1 MRQFVSSS
9 MPDSKGRIALT
20 KKEFRYLSRVLR
32 LQSGTP
38 IDVRLSDGRFV
49 SMLFCADKAEPFLA
63 MSGAAADTRALKAA
77 AQNSAA
83 TANSAV
89 IPGGTEAFV
98 KNGAPAVRAGGT
110 PTCQKE
116 SAGDK
121 KSAADTAR
129 AELWLFQ
136 FLPKPQKIDLIV
148 RQATE
153 CGVSRI
159 VPVKGEYSPPS
170 QGRTERWR
178 RIIREARQQ
187 SGSPTATDIPEP
199 MSAHEAAALW
209 RDQSAAVSSAAF
221 MLCEKADANGPSCS
235 LFSRIADAVQKAGGH
250 LQRIALAVG
259 CEGGIS
265 PDERI
270 LFEQSGFMPIHFKTN
285 ILRTETAALYGLAAL
300 QSAVTEYE
308 KWKLNE

>member
-1 MRQFVSSS
+1 M
-9 MPDSKGRIALT
+9 
-20 KKEFRYLSRVLR
+20 SRVLR

-49 SMLFCADKAEPFLA
+49 SMLFCADKTEPFLA
-63 MSGAAADTRALKAA
+63 AADTTTANAA
-77 AQNSAA
+77 AALSPADEESGVETQCAA
-83 TANSAV
+83 
-89 IPGGTEAFV
+89 AF
-98 KNGAPAVRAGGT
+98 GP
-110 PTCQKE
+110 
-116 SAGDK
+116 
-121 KSAADTAR
+121 
-129 AELWLFQ
+129 ELWLFQ
-136 FLPKPQKIDLIV
+136 FVPKAQKIDLIV

-170 QGRTERWR
+170 QGRTERWH

-187 SGSPTATDIPEP
+187 SGSPTATLIQEP
-199 MSAHEAAALW
+199 LGAHEAAALW
-209 RDQSAAVSSAAF
+209 RGQSAALQSAAF
-221 MLCEKADANGPSCS
+221 MLCERPLKADDSSCS
-235 LFSRIADAVQKAGGH
+235 LFSRIGEAVQKAGGP

>member
-1 MRQFVSSS
+1 M
-9 MPDSKGRIALT
+9 
-20 KKEFRYLSRVLR
+20 SRVLR

-49 SMLFCADKAEPFLA
+49 SMLFCADKTEPFLA
-63 MSGAAADTRALKAA
+63 AADTTAAKETAQNGTTTANAAALSPADEESGVETQGAAA
-77 AQNSAA
+77 
-83 TANSAV
+83 
-89 IPGGTEAFV
+89 FV
-98 KNGAPAVRAGGT
+98 P
-110 PTCQKE
+110 
-116 SAGDK
+116 
-121 KSAADTAR
+121 
-129 AELWLFQ
+129 ELWLFQ
-136 FLPKPQKIDLIV
+136 FVPKAQKIDLIV
-148 RQATE
+148 RQAAE

-170 QGRTERWR
+170 QGRTERWQ

-187 SGSPTATDIPEP
+187 SGSPTATLIQEP
-199 MSAHEAAALW
+199 LGAHEAAALW
-209 RDQSAAVSSAAF
+209 RGQSAALRSAAF
-221 MLCEKADANGPSCS
+221 MLCEKPEGNASSCS
-235 LFSRIADAVQKAGGH
+235 PFSRIGDAVQKAGGP

-265 PDERI
+265 PGERI

>member
-1 MRQFVSSS
+1 MRQFVSSC

-49 SMLFCADKAEPFLA
+49 SMLFCADKTEPFLA
-63 MSGAAADTRALKAA
+63 AADTTAAKAIAQNGATTANAA
-77 AQNSAA
+77 AALS
-83 TANSAV
+83 
-89 IPGGTEAFV
+89 
-98 KNGAPAVRAGGT
+98 PAD
-110 PTCQKE
+110 KE
-116 SAGDK
+116 SGVETQC
-121 KSAADTAR
+121 AAAFGP
-129 AELWLFQ
+129 ELWLFQ
-136 FLPKPQKIDLIV
+136 FVPKAQKIDLIV
-148 RQATE
+148 RQAAE

-170 QGRTERWR
+170 QGRTERWQ

-187 SGSPTATDIPEP
+187 SGSPTATLIQEP
-199 MSAHEAAALW
+199 LGAHEAAALW
-209 RDQSAAVSSAAF
+209 CGQSAPLRSAAF
-221 MLCEKADANGPSCS
+221 MLCEKPEGNGSSCS
-235 LFSRIADAVQKAGGH
+235 LFSRIGEAVQKAGGP

-265 PDERI
+265 PGERI

-285 ILRTETAALYGLAAL
+285 ILRTETAALYGLAAV

-308 KWKLNE
+308 EWKLNE

>member
-1 MRQFVSSS
+1 M
-9 MPDSKGRIALT
+9 
-20 KKEFRYLSRVLR
+20 SRVLR
-32 LQSGTP
+32 LQNGTP

-49 SMLFCADKAEPFLA
+49 SMLFCADKTEPFLA
-63 MSGAAADTRALKAA
+63 AADTTAANAA
-77 AQNSAA
+77 AAIVDGA
-83 TANSAV
+83 E
-89 IPGGTEAFV
+89 GTETV
-98 KNGAPAVRAGGT
+98 
-110 PTCQKE
+110 
-116 SAGDK
+116 
-121 KSAADTAR
+121 R

-136 FLPKPQKIDLIV
+136 FVPKAQKIDLIV
-148 RQATE
+148 RQAAE

-170 QGRTERWR
+170 QGRTERWQ

-187 SGSPTATDIPEP
+187 SGSPTATLIQEP
-199 MSAHEAAALW
+199 LGVHEAAALW
-209 RDQSAAVSSAAF
+209 LGQSSPLRSAAF
-221 MLCEKADANGPSCS
+221 MLCEKPEEKGSSCS
-235 LFSRIADAVQKAGGH
+235 LFSRIGDAVQKAGGL

-265 PDERI
+265 PGERI

-285 ILRTETAALYGLAAL
+285 ILRTETAALYGLAAV

>member
-1 MRQFVSSS
+1 M
-9 MPDSKGRIALT
+9 
-20 KKEFRYLSRVLR
+20 SRVLR

-49 SMLFCADKAEPFLA
+49 SMLFCADKTEPFLA
-63 MSGAAADTRALKAA
+63 AAGATTANAAAAIADGAE
-77 AQNSAA
+77 
-83 TANSAV
+83 
-89 IPGGTEAFV
+89 GTETV
-98 KNGAPAVRAGGT
+98 
-110 PTCQKE
+110 
-116 SAGDK
+116 
-121 KSAADTAR
+121 R

-136 FLPKPQKIDLIV
+136 FVPKAQKIDLIV
-148 RQATE
+148 RQAAE

-170 QGRTERWR
+170 QGRTERWQ

-187 SGSPTATDIPEP
+187 SGSPTATLIREP
-199 MSAHEAAALW
+199 LGAHEAAALW
-209 RDQSAAVSSAAF
+209 RGQSAPLRSAAF
-221 MLCEKADANGPSCS
+221 MLCERPEENGSSCS
-235 LFSRIADAVQKAGGH
+235 LFSRIGEAVQKAGGP

>member
-1 MRQFVSSS
+1 MRQFVSSC

-49 SMLFCADKAEPFLA
+49 SMLFCADKTEPFLA
-63 MSGAAADTRALKAA
+63 AAGATTANAAAAIADGAE
-77 AQNSAA
+77 
-83 TANSAV
+83 
-89 IPGGTEAFV
+89 GTETV
-98 KNGAPAVRAGGT
+98 
-110 PTCQKE
+110 
-116 SAGDK
+116 
-121 KSAADTAR
+121 R

-136 FLPKPQKIDLIV
+136 FVPKAQKIDLIV
-148 RQATE
+148 RQAAE

-170 QGRTERWR
+170 QGRTERWQ

-187 SGSPTATDIPEP
+187 SGSPTATLIQEP
-199 MSAHEAAALW
+199 LGVHEAAALW
-209 RDQSAAVSSAAF
+209 LGQSSPLRSAAF
-221 MLCEKADANGPSCS
+221 MLCERPEENGSSCS
-235 LFSRIADAVQKAGGH
+235 LFSRIGEAVQKAGGH

-265 PDERI
+265 PAEKI
-270 LFEQSGFMPIHFKTN
+270 LVEQSGFMPIHFKTN

>member
-1 MRQFVSSS
+1 MRQ
-9 MPDSKGRIALT
+9 
-20 KKEFRYLSRVLR
+20 
-32 LQSGTP
+32 
-38 IDVRLSDGRFV
+38 
-49 SMLFCADKAEPFLA
+49 
-63 MSGAAADTRALKAA
+63 AA
-77 AQNSAA
+77 
-83 TANSAV
+83 
-89 IPGGTEAFV
+89 
-98 KNGAPAVRAGGT
+98 
-110 PTCQKE
+110 
-116 SAGDK
+116 
-121 KSAADTAR
+121 
-129 AELWLFQ
+129 
-136 FLPKPQKIDLIV
+136 
-148 RQATE
+148 E

-170 QGRTERWR
+170 QGRTERWH

-187 SGSPTATDIPEP
+187 SGSPTATLIQEP
-199 MSAHEAAALW
+199 LGAHEAAALW
-209 RDQSAAVSSAAF
+209 RGQSAALRSAAF
-221 MLCEKADANGPSCS
+221 MLCERPLKTDDSSCS
-235 LFSRIADAVQKAGGH
+235 LFSRIGDAVQKAGGH

>member
-1 MRQFVSSS
+1 M
-9 MPDSKGRIALT
+9 
-20 KKEFRYLSRVLR
+20 SRVLR

-49 SMLFCADKAEPFLA
+49 SMLFYADKTEPFLA
-63 MSGAAADTRALKAA
+63 AASATTANAAAAIADGAE
-77 AQNSAA
+77 
-83 TANSAV
+83 
-89 IPGGTEAFV
+89 GTETV
-98 KNGAPAVRAGGT
+98 
-110 PTCQKE
+110 
-116 SAGDK
+116 
-121 KSAADTAR
+121 R

-136 FLPKPQKIDLIV
+136 FVPKAQKIDLIV
-148 RQATE
+148 RQAAE

-170 QGRTERWR
+170 QGRTERWQ

-187 SGSPTATDIPEP
+187 SGSPTATLIQEP
-199 MSAHEAAALW
+199 LGVHEAAALW
-209 RDQSAAVSSAAF
+209 LGQSSPLRSAAF
-221 MLCEKADANGPSCS
+221 MLCEKPEEKGSSCS
-235 LFSRIADAVQKAGGH
+235 LFSRIGDAVQKAGGL

-265 PDERI
+265 PGERI

>member
-1 MRQFVSSS
+1 

-49 SMLFCADKAEPFLA
+49 SMLFCADKTEPFLA
-63 MSGAAADTRALKAA
+63 AAGATTANAAAAIADGAE
-77 AQNSAA
+77 
-83 TANSAV
+83 
-89 IPGGTEAFV
+89 GTETV
-98 KNGAPAVRAGGT
+98 
-110 PTCQKE
+110 
-116 SAGDK
+116 
-121 KSAADTAR
+121 R

-136 FLPKPQKIDLIV
+136 FVPKAQKIDLIV
-148 RQATE
+148 RQAAE

-170 QGRTERWR
+170 QGRTERWQ

-187 SGSPTATDIPEP
+187 SGSPTATLIQEP
-199 MSAHEAAALW
+199 LGAHEAAALW
-209 RDQSAAVSSAAF
+209 HRQTTPLRGAAF
-221 MLCEKADANGPSCS
+221 MLCERPEENGSSCS
-235 LFSRIADAVQKAGGH
+235 LFSRIGEAVQKAGGP

-270 LFEQSGFMPIHFKTN
+270 LFEQSDFMPIHFKTN

>member
-1 MRQFVSSS
+1 MRQFVSSC

-49 SMLFCADKAEPFLA
+49 SMLFCADKIEPFLA
-63 MSGAAADTRALKAA
+63 AADTTAAKPTAQNGTTTANAAAALSPADEESGVETPGAAAFG
-77 AQNSAA
+77 
-83 TANSAV
+83 
-89 IPGGTEAFV
+89 P
-98 KNGAPAVRAGGT
+98 
-110 PTCQKE
+110 
-116 SAGDK
+116 
-121 KSAADTAR
+121 
-129 AELWLFQ
+129 ELWLFQ
-136 FLPKPQKIDLIV
+136 FVPKAQKIDLIV
-148 RQATE
+148 RQAAE

-170 QGRTERWR
+170 QGRTERSQ

-187 SGSPTATDIPEP
+187 SGSPTATLIGEP
-199 MSAHEAAALW
+199 LGAHEAADLW
-209 RDQSAAVSSAAF
+209 RGQSAALRSAAF
-221 MLCEKADANGPSCS
+221 MLCEKPEGNASSCS
-235 LFSRIADAVQKAGGH
+235 LFSRIGEAVQKAGGP

-265 PDERI
+265 PDEKI

-285 ILRTETAALYGLAAL
+285 ILRTETAALYGLAAV

-308 KWKLNE
+308 EWKLNE

>member
-1 MRQFVSSS
+1 MRQFVSSC

-49 SMLFCADKAEPFLA
+49 SMLFYADKTEPFLA
-63 MSGAAADTRALKAA
+63 AAGATTANTAAAIADGAE
-77 AQNSAA
+77 
-83 TANSAV
+83 
-89 IPGGTEAFV
+89 GTETV
-98 KNGAPAVRAGGT
+98 
-110 PTCQKE
+110 
-116 SAGDK
+116 
-121 KSAADTAR
+121 R

-136 FLPKPQKIDLIV
+136 FVPKAQKIDLIV
-148 RQATE
+148 RQAAE

-170 QGRTERWR
+170 QGRTERWQ

-187 SGSPTATDIPEP
+187 SGSPTATLIQEP
-199 MSAHEAAALW
+199 LGAHEAAALW
-209 RDQSAAVSSAAF
+209 LGQSSPLRSAAF
-221 MLCEKADANGPSCS
+221 MLCEKPEEKGSSCS
-235 LFSRIADAVQKAGGH
+235 LFSRIGDAVQKAGGL

-265 PDERI
+265 PGERI

>member
-1 MRQFVSSS
+1 
-9 MPDSKGRIALT
+9 MPDSKGHIALT

-49 SMLFCADKAEPFLA
+49 SMLFCADKTEPFLA
-63 MSGAAADTRALKAA
+63 AADTTAAKAIAQNGATTANAEAALSPADKESGVETQCAA
-77 AQNSAA
+77 AFG
-83 TANSAV
+83 
-89 IPGGTEAFV
+89 P
-98 KNGAPAVRAGGT
+98 
-110 PTCQKE
+110 
-116 SAGDK
+116 
-121 KSAADTAR
+121 
-129 AELWLFQ
+129 ELWLFQ
-136 FLPKPQKIDLIV
+136 FVPKAQKIDLIV
-148 RQATE
+148 RQAAE

-159 VPVKGEYSPPS
+159 VPVKGEYSLPL
-170 QGRTERWR
+170 QGRTERWQ

-187 SGSPTATDIPEP
+187 SGSPTATLIQEP
-199 MSAHEAAALW
+199 LGAHEAAALW
-209 RDQSAAVSSAAF
+209 LGQSSPLRSAAF
-221 MLCEKADANGPSCS
+221 MLCEKPEENGSSCS
-235 LFSRIADAVQKAGGH
+235 LFSRIGDAVQKAGGP

-259 CEGGIS
+259 SEGGIS
-265 PDERI
+265 PGERI

>member
-1 MRQFVSSS
+1 MRQFVSSC
-9 MPDSKGRIALT
+9 MPDSKGHIALT

-49 SMLFCADKAEPFLA
+49 SMLFCADKTEPFLA
-63 MSGAAADTRALKAA
+63 AADTTTANAA
-77 AQNSAA
+77 AALSPADEESGVKTQCAA
-83 TANSAV
+83 
-89 IPGGTEAFV
+89 AFE
-98 KNGAPAVRAGGT
+98 P
-110 PTCQKE
+110 
-116 SAGDK
+116 
-121 KSAADTAR
+121 
-129 AELWLFQ
+129 ELWLFQ
-136 FLPKPQKIDLIV
+136 FVPKAQKIDLIV
-148 RQATE
+148 RQAAE

-159 VPVKGEYSPPS
+159 VPVKGKYSPPS
-170 QGRTERWR
+170 QGRTERWQ

-187 SGSPTATDIPEP
+187 SGSPTATLIREP
-199 MSAHEAAALW
+199 LGAHEAAALW
-209 RDQSAAVSSAAF
+209 RGQSAALRSAAF
-221 MLCEKADANGPSCS
+221 MLCEKPERNVSSCS
-235 LFSRIADAVQKAGGH
+235 LFSRIGEAVQKAGGP

-285 ILRTETAALYGLAAL
+285 ILRTETAALYGLAAV

-308 KWKLNE
+308 EWKLNE

>member
-1 MRQFVSSS
+1 M
-9 MPDSKGRIALT
+9 
-20 KKEFRYLSRVLR
+20 SRVLR

-83 TANSAV
+83 TANAATANAAAAN
-89 IPGGTEAFV
+89 PGGTEAFAP
-98 KNGAPAVRAGGT
+98 NGAPAVCADET

-116 SAGDK
+116 SADGTPAGDK

-199 MSAHEAAALW
+199 MSAQEAAALW

-235 LFSRIADAVQKAGGH
+235 LFSRIADAVQKAGAP

-265 PDERI
+265 PAEKN

-308 KWKLNE
+308 KWKLNA

>member
-1 MRQFVSSS
+1 M
-9 MPDSKGRIALT
+9 
-20 KKEFRYLSRVLR
+20 SRVLR

-49 SMLFCADKAEPFLA
+49 SMLFCADKTEPFLA
-63 MSGAAADTRALKAA
+63 AADTTAAKATAQNGATTAACAKTGASAVSPADEESGVKTQCAA
-77 AQNSAA
+77 AFG
-83 TANSAV
+83 
-89 IPGGTEAFV
+89 P
-98 KNGAPAVRAGGT
+98 
-110 PTCQKE
+110 
-116 SAGDK
+116 
-121 KSAADTAR
+121 
-129 AELWLFQ
+129 ELWLFQ
-136 FLPKPQKIDLIV
+136 FVPKAQKIDLIV

-170 QGRTERWR
+170 QGRTERWH

-187 SGSPTATDIPEP
+187 SGSPTATLIQEP
-199 MSAHEAAALW
+199 LGAHEAAALW
-209 RDQSAAVSSAAF
+209 RGQSAALQSAAF
-221 MLCEKADANGPSCS
+221 MLCERPLKADDSSCS
-235 LFSRIADAVQKAGGH
+235 LFSRIAGAVQKAGGH

>member
-1 MRQFVSSS
+1 

-49 SMLFCADKAEPFLA
+49 SMLFCADKTEPFLA
-63 MSGAAADTRALKAA
+63 AADTTAANAA
-77 AQNSAA
+77 AALSPADEESGVETQCAA
-83 TANSAV
+83 
-89 IPGGTEAFV
+89 AF
-98 KNGAPAVRAGGT
+98 GP
-110 PTCQKE
+110 
-116 SAGDK
+116 
-121 KSAADTAR
+121 
-129 AELWLFQ
+129 ELWLFQ
-136 FLPKPQKIDLIV
+136 FVPKAQKIDLIV
-148 RQATE
+148 RQAAE

-170 QGRTERWR
+170 QGRTERWQ

-187 SGSPTATDIPEP
+187 SGSPTATLIQEP
-199 MSAHEAAALW
+199 LGAHEAAALW
-209 RDQSAAVSSAAF
+209 CGQSAPLRSAAF
-221 MLCEKADANGPSCS
+221 MLCEKPEGNASSCS
-235 LFSRIADAVQKAGGH
+235 LFSRIDEAVQKAGGP

-265 PDERI
+265 PGERI

>member
-1 MRQFVSSS
+1 MRQFVSSC

-49 SMLFCADKAEPFLA
+49 SMLFCADKTEPFLA
-63 MSGAAADTRALKAA
+63 AAGATTANAAAAIADGAE
-77 AQNSAA
+77 
-83 TANSAV
+83 
-89 IPGGTEAFV
+89 GTETV
-98 KNGAPAVRAGGT
+98 
-110 PTCQKE
+110 
-116 SAGDK
+116 
-121 KSAADTAR
+121 R

-136 FLPKPQKIDLIV
+136 FVPKAQKIDLIV
-148 RQATE
+148 RQAAE

-170 QGRTERWR
+170 QGRTERWQ

-187 SGSPTATDIPEP
+187 SGSPTATLIQEP
-199 MSAHEAAALW
+199 LGAHEAAALW
-209 RDQSAAVSSAAF
+209 HRQAAPLRGAAF
-221 MLCEKADANGPSCS
+221 MLCERPEENGSSCS
-235 LFSRIADAVQKAGGH
+235 LFSRIGEAVQKAGGH

-265 PDERI
+265 PAEKI

>member
-1 MRQFVSSS
+1 MRQFVSSC

-49 SMLFCADKAEPFLA
+49 SMLFCADKTEPFLA
-63 MSGAAADTRALKAA
+63 AAGATTANAAAAIADGAE
-77 AQNSAA
+77 
-83 TANSAV
+83 
-89 IPGGTEAFV
+89 GTETV
-98 KNGAPAVRAGGT
+98 
-110 PTCQKE
+110 
-116 SAGDK
+116 
-121 KSAADTAR
+121 R

-136 FLPKPQKIDLIV
+136 FVPKAQKIDLIV

-153 CGVSRI
+153 CGVSLI

-170 QGRTERWR
+170 QGRTERWQ

-187 SGSPTATDIPEP
+187 SGSPTATLIQEP
-199 MSAHEAAALW
+199 LGAHEAAALW
-209 RDQSAAVSSAAF
+209 RGQSAALRSAAF
-221 MLCEKADANGPSCS
+221 MLCEKPEGNDSSCS
-235 LFSRIADAVQKAGGH
+235 LFSRIGDAVQKAGAP

-265 PDERI
+265 PGERI

>member
-1 MRQFVSSS
+1 M
-9 MPDSKGRIALT
+9 
-20 KKEFRYLSRVLR
+20 SRVLR

-49 SMLFCADKAEPFLA
+49 SMLFCADKTEPFLA
-63 MSGAAADTRALKAA
+63 AAGATTANAAALSPADEESGVETQCTAA
-77 AQNSAA
+77 FG
-83 TANSAV
+83 
-89 IPGGTEAFV
+89 P
-98 KNGAPAVRAGGT
+98 
-110 PTCQKE
+110 
-116 SAGDK
+116 
-121 KSAADTAR
+121 
-129 AELWLFQ
+129 ELWLFQ
-136 FLPKPQKIDLIV
+136 FVPKAQKIDLIV
-148 RQATE
+148 RQAAE

-170 QGRTERWR
+170 QDRTERWQ

-187 SGSPTATDIPEP
+187 SGSPTATLIQEP
-199 MSAHEAAALW
+199 LGAHEAAALW
-209 RDQSAAVSSAAF
+209 CGQSAALRSAAF
-221 MLCEKADANGPSCS
+221 MLCEKPEGNGSSCS
-235 LFSRIADAVQKAGGH
+235 LFSRIGDAVQKAGGH

-265 PDERI
+265 PGERI

>member
-1 MRQFVSSS
+1 M
-9 MPDSKGRIALT
+9 
-20 KKEFRYLSRVLR
+20 SRVLR

-49 SMLFCADKAEPFLA
+49 SMLFCADKTEPFLA
-63 MSGAAADTRALKAA
+63 AAGATTANTAAAIADGAE
-77 AQNSAA
+77 
-83 TANSAV
+83 
-89 IPGGTEAFV
+89 GTETV
-98 KNGAPAVRAGGT
+98 
-110 PTCQKE
+110 
-116 SAGDK
+116 
-121 KSAADTAR
+121 R

-136 FLPKPQKIDLIV
+136 FVPKAQKIDLIV

-170 QGRTERWR
+170 QGRTERWH

-187 SGSPTATDIPEP
+187 SGSPTATLIQEP
-199 MSAHEAAALW
+199 LGAHEAAALW
-209 RDQSAAVSSAAF
+209 CGQSAPLRSAAF
-221 MLCEKADANGPSCS
+221 MLCEKPEGNASSCS
-235 LFSRIADAVQKAGGH
+235 LFSRIGEAVQKAGGP

-265 PDERI
+265 PGERI